1 MGSGAGVKAPLE
13 GRSALVTGAAR
24 GIGATIAAA
33 LAAVGARVVVADID
47 EAGAHELAATLDPS
61 GARAVGFGLNVRSR
75 GSFEAAIAAAGSRFG
90 SLDIL
95 VNNAAVTIQRPFFEI
110 DDAEWDEV
118 LTVNLRSVFL
128 GCQLGGRVMRDRGY
142 GRIVNLSSIAGQRGS
157 TVNGAHY
164 AASKAGI
171 LVVTK
176 VAALELAAHGVTVN
190 AVAPAAVDGPIMAT
204 VPADQVE
211 AMRRAI
217 PVGRLGRPGDVAA
230 AVVFLVSEEAGFVT
244 GATIDVNGGMQ
255 MR

>member
-1 MGSGAGVKAPLE
+1 MTASLD

-24 GIGATIAAA
+24 GIGAAVATA
-33 LAAVGARVVVADID
+33 LAAHGAHVVVADID
-47 EAGAHELAATLDPS
+47 EAGAQRVAATLDPS
-61 GARAVGFGLNVRSR
+61 GARAAGTGLDVRSR
-75 GSFEAAIAAAGSRFG
+75 AAFEAAIASTVSRFG

-95 VNNAAVTIQRPFFEI
+95 VNNAAITVQRPFFEI

-118 LTVNLRSVFL
+118 LAVNLRSVFL
-128 GCQLGGRVMRDRGY
+128 GCQLGGRVMRSQGY
-142 GRIVNLSSIAGQRGS
+142 GRIVNLSSLAGQRGS
-157 TVNGAHY
+157 VVNGAHY

-190 AVAPAAVDGPIMAT
+190 AVAPAAVDGPVMAT
-204 VPADQVE
+204 LPPDQVE

-217 PVGRLGRPGDVAA
+217 PVGRLGRPEDVAA
-230 AVVFLVSEEAGFVT
+230 AVVFLASEEAGFVT
-244 GATIDVNGGMQ
+244 GATIDVNGGLQ

>member
-1 MGSGAGVKAPLE
+1 MTASLD

-24 GIGATIAAA
+24 GIGAAVATA
-33 LAAVGARVVVADID
+33 LAAHGAHVVVADID
-47 EAGAHELAATLDPS
+47 EAGAQQVAASLDPS
-61 GARAVGFGLNVRSR
+61 AARAAGIGLDVRR
-75 GSFEAAIAAAGSRFG
+75 RAAFEAAIALTVSRFG

-95 VNNAAVTIQRPFFEI
+95 VNNAAVTVQRPFFEI

-118 LTVNLRSVFL
+118 LAVNLRSVFL
-128 GCQLGGRVMRDRGY
+128 GCQLGGRVMRSQGY
-142 GRIVNLSSIAGQRGS
+142 GRIVNLSSLAGQRGS
-157 TVNGAHY
+157 VVNGAHY

-190 AVAPAAVDGPIMAT
+190 AVAPAAVDGPVMAT
-204 VPADQVE
+204 LPPDQVE

-217 PVGRLGRPGDVAA
+217 PVGRLGRAEDVAA
-230 AVVFLVSEEAGFVT
+230 AVVFLASEEAGFVT
-244 GATIDVNGGMQ
+244 GATIDVNGGLQ